1 MSERGNFRG
10 RGGGGGGGRGGGERG
25 RGGGGRGGHT
35 QGPEKPKKENILDL
49 AKYMDKEIMVKFN
62 GGRES
67 ELTSVRGF
75 VFGPCSVIWKKA
87 DMCDRNSTRDA
98 EGS

>member
-25 RGGGGRGGHT
+25 RGGGGRGGGHT
-35 QGPEKPKKENILDL
+35 QGAEKPKKENILDL

-67 ELTSVRGF
+67 ELDTL
-75 VFGPCSVIWKKA
+75 P
-87 DMCDRNSTRDA
+87 DA
-98 EGS
+98 LFLGVQ

>member
-10 RGGGGGGGRGGGERG
+10 RGGGGTARGRGGERG
-25 RGGGGRGGHT
+25 RGAGGRGGHT
-35 QGPEKPKKENILDL
+35 QGAEKPKKENILDL

-67 ELTSVRGF
+67 ELALIRCF
-75 VFGPCSVIWKKA
+75 VLGVAFAI
-87 DMCDRNSTRDA
+87 
-98 EGS
+98 

>member
-10 RGGGGGGGRGGGERG
+10 RGGGGGGRGRGGGERG
-25 RGGGGRGGHT
+25 RGGSGRGGGGHT
-35 QGPEKPKKENILDL
+35 QGAEKPKKENILDL

-67 ELTSVRGF
+67 ELAPVRCF
-75 VFGPCSVIWKKA
+75 VLGGGTVKSK
-87 DMCDRNSTRDA
+87 
-98 EGS
+98 G